1 MILYINTYGYSYSYS
16 YMSICVYAFMP
27 IQCIYVCIYNIH
39 ISIREHAYIQCN
51 NNIYLYEYTI
61 DIKTNFLYIDGIYA
75 RCRTHLYYI

>member
-1 MILYINTYGYSYSYS
+1 MPLYINTYGYS

-51 NNIYLYEYTI
+51 NNIY
-61 DIKTNFLYIDGIYA
+61 
-75 RCRTHLYYI
+75 